1 MSLVRRLYGKER
13 RIENGR
19 VRRRGARL
27 HNLEVLL
34 KEQSVRHQEIL
45 NKALLAIRQ
54 LE

>member
-1 MSLVRRLYGKER
+1 LYNKER
-13 RIENGR
+13 RTEKGR
-19 VRRRGARL
+19 VRRREARI

-34 KEQSVRHQEIL
+34 KEQSVRHQEML